1 MFKATVAQK
10 PTIAVS
16 EGTKTCRN
24 SAVVLNLLGVLS
36 TGPSPPAFLVIH
48 HKRRTPTPSM
58 NGAPIPSRNFIV
70 SMPRQITSMLR
81 DQKARKHAQETP
93 VWPTIPGQSTPSKE

>member
-16 EGTKTCRN
+16 DGTKTRRN

-36 TGPSPPAFLVIH
+36 TGPRPPAFLVIH
-48 HKRRTPTPSM
+48 HKRRRPIPSM
-58 NGAPIPSRNFIV
+58 NGAPMPSRNLIV
-70 SMPRQITSMLR
+70 SIPRQITSMFK
-81 DQKARKHAQETP
+81 DQNARKHTHETL
-93 VWPTIPGQSTPSKE
+93 VWPTTPGQSTPSME